1 MNSFQSSD
9 VWLGRFIGER
19 QRYRLDGRLGSG
31 GTAQVFLAMDTL
43 LGQPVA
49 LKLLHEKLVAGEM
62 RRRFE
67 QEATLCAALRSD
79 HIVRVSDYGVTPE
92 GYPFFV
98 MEYLSGQTLRQLLNQ
113 EKRLSIERAVHII
126 AQVCQGLHLAHRGVE
141 MWHSGNN
148 VSRYVK
154 IVHRDLKPDNIFLVP
169 MMLGEMVKILDF
181 GIAKIRSGRAEISD
195 ATTDFIGTYRYA
207 APEQFEV
214 GRDLDERAD
223 IYGLGVI
230 LYEMLSGTDP
240 FGFGASARQV
250 SGGTWAVAHLSKPVL
265 PLQEQ
270 PDCEYIPLAL
280 AAVVMR
286 CLEKV
291 PEQRFASVGELNMAL
306 HEAIHKSPPPLTHP
320 GDASNAPDS
329 VSDFSLPVPQTVSDS
344 LTDAARMPPLTA
356 QTPTTNL
363 QELSTVYSKTEQH
376 QIAPP
381 ASRPLKFVLLQTA
394 AMIAAGL
401 GFYYVVQPLILPGL
415 VASSLEP
422 EKPAIPADAVPAKEP
437 VAQSADV
444 KSQSLSGHSD
454 TVWAVAAIPNRQGF
468 VSGSFDKT
476 LRVWSLEGESQR
488 IFSGHT
494 DAIRSVAVSADGQ
507 TIVSGSSDKTIKVW
521 DAQTGKLLQTLVGH
535 NGPVWSVAMSPDGQT
550 LASGSYDG
558 TIKIWDL
565 LAGKLLRTLPEHYDS
580 VWSVAISADG
590 QTLASGSYDGK
601 IKIWDLQTGQLLRSI
616 DGHSEA
622 VRSVAISRD
631 GQTLAS
637 ASWDKTVKIWN
648 LQTGTL
654 LHTLSEHSD
663 RVVSVDFDPLG
674 QTLASGSLDRTIKIW
689 DIKTGQAL
697 QTLRG
702 HNDWVVSVAFSP
714 DGKRIVSGGKDKTVR
729 IWQQL

>member
-1 MNSFQSSD
+1 MNAFQSSD
-9 VWLGRFIGER
+9 AWLGRFIGER
-19 QRYRLDGRLGSG
+19 QRYRLDGHLGSG

-62 RRRFE
+62 KRRFE

-113 EKRLSIERAVHII
+113 EKRLSIERSVHII
-126 AQVCQGLHLAHRGVE
+126 AQVCQGLHLAHQGVE
-141 MWHSGNN
+141 MWHSGNA
-148 VSRYVK
+148 SRYVK

-181 GIAKIRSGRAEISD
+181 GIAKIRSSRAESD

-240 FGFGASARQV
+240 FGFGAAVRQV

-265 PLQEQ
+265 PLKEQ
-270 PDCEYIPLAL
+270 PECEHIPSELV
-280 AAVVMR
+280 AVVMQ
-286 CLEKV
+286 CLEKA
-291 PEQRFASVGELNMAL
+291 PEQRFASVSELNTAL
-306 HEAIHKSPPPLTHP
+306 HTAIHKDVPSLTHP
-320 GDASNAPDS
+320 AELGC
-329 VSDFSLPVPQTVSDS
+329 SDS
-344 LTDAARMPPLTA
+344 SPLARLGSQTINDSPSGRNSTSLTA
-356 QTPTTNL
+356 QTLTTNV
-363 QELSTVYSKTEQH
+363 QASAEINTVYAETEQSKPLH
-376 QIAPP
+376 P
-381 ASRPLKFVLLQTA
+381 AGWPYRFVLLQTG

-401 GFYYVVQPLILPGL
+401 GFYYMVQPLVLPGL
-415 VASSLEP
+415 VSSSLEP
-422 EKPAIPADAVPAKEP
+422 QKPIAPVEAASTETP
-437 VAQSADV
+437 VAQPPADIES
-444 KSQSLSGHSD
+444 KSLAGHSD
-454 TVWAVAAIPNRQGF
+454 TVWAVAVMPNNQGF
-468 VSGSFDKT
+468 ISGSFDKT
-476 LRVWSLEGESQR
+476 LRLWSPDGELQQV
-488 IFSGHT
+488 FSGHT
-494 DAIRSVAVSADGQ
+494 DAIRAVAVSLDGEM
-507 TIVSGSSDKTIKVW
+507 IVSGSSDKTIKVW
-521 DAQTGKLLQTLVGH
+521 DRQARLLRTLVGH
-535 NGPVWSVAMSPDGQT
+535 SGPIWSVAISPDGQT

-565 LAGKLLRTLPEHYDS
+565 PTGRLLRTLPEHYDS
-580 VWSVAISADG
+580 VWSVTISSDG

-601 IKIWDLQTGQLLRSI
+601 IKIWDLQTGQLLRSMT
-616 DGHSEA
+616 GHTEA

-637 ASWDKTVKIWN
+637 ASWDKTIKIWD
-648 LQTGTL
+648 LQTGAL

-663 RVVSVDFDPLG
+663 RVVAVDFDPTG
-674 QTLASGSLDRTIKIW
+674 QRLVSGSLDRTIKLW
-689 DIKTGQAL
+689 EAKSGQL
-697 QTLRG
+697 LSTLNG
-702 HNDWVVSVAFSP
+702 HADWVVSVAFSP
-714 DGKRIVSGGKDKTVR
+714 DGKALVSGSKDKTVR
-729 IWQQL
+729 IWTVGN